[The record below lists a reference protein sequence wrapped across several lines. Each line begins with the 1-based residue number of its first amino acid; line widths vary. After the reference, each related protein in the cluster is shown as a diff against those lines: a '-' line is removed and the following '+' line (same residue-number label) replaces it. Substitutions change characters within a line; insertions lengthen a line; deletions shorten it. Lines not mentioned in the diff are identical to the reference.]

1 MLVIDQ
7 RARKGFSMEGSVGRL
22 HVIAGCMSS
31 GKTGELIRLLSRH
44 AVTGDSIVIYK
55 HAVDSRDGDKARSR
69 LGTEMEA
76 RVVVRAEE
84 IDSDGCRVVAI
95 EEGQFFGDELADV
108 VRRLLAD
115 GRLVYVTGLNQDFRG
130 EPFGVMPAV
139 MSLADEMSLL
149 TAICQGCHGVAT
161 RTQRVIDGE
170 PAPWDSPLILVGG
183 ADYYEAR
190 CPDCHD
196 VPGRPEAFVAGT
208 RRGESA

>member
-1 MLVIDQ
+1 M
-7 RARKGFSMEGSVGRL
+7 ASKVGRL

-44 AVTGDSIVIYK
+44 AVTGDTIIIYK

-76 RVVVRAEE
+76 AVVEGPE
-84 IDSDGCRVVAI
+84 GIDGDGYRVVAI
-95 EEGQFFGDELADV
+95 EEAQFFGEGLVPV
-108 VRRLLAD
+108 VQRLLAE

-130 EPFGVMPAV
+130 EPFGVMPTL

-149 TAICQGCHGVAT
+149 TAICQKCHGVGT
-161 RTQRVIDGE
+161 RTQRIIGGK

-183 ADYYEAR
+183 GDFYEAR
-190 CPDCHD
+190 CPDCHE
-196 VPGRPEAFVAGT
+196 VPGRPG
-208 RRGESA
+208 